1 MTISRVRFSCLLS
14 WGASRG
20 IRSRSDIPLQRL
32 DVVTMG
38 HVPQSVPG
46 LPHLDVLLRAR
57 VLLAA
62 ASSFLVDVGNDLQ
75 LLHLRRR

>member
-1 MTISRVRFSCLLS
+1 MTISRVSSCILMC
-14 WGASRG
+14 ASRG
-20 IRSRSDIPLQRL
+20 MSDIPLQRL
-32 DVVTMG
+32 GVVTMG
-38 HVPQSVPG
+38 YVPQSVPG

-62 ASSFLVDVGNDLQ
+62 VSSSLVDVGNDLQ

>member
-1 MTISRVRFSCLLS
+1 M
-14 WGASRG
+14 
-20 IRSRSDIPLQRL
+20 QRL